1 MPLKSP
7 PFYLIV
13 FLTVCL
19 VDPVWCKIIYVPKDF
34 LTIQTAI
41 ENCQNKD
48 QIIVAPG
55 HYRENLRFNGQ
66 DIILRS
72 TNPNDLEIVQQTVVD
87 GGGISAVVTL
97 SGDETSACQIAGLT
111 LPASPEQIFMAAYA
125 TKASAIPCEILYVSG
140 MAIIA
145 RTAGAASSI

>member
-7 PFYLIV
+7 RFYLII

-19 VDPVWCKIIYVPKDF
+19 VDPAWCKIIYVPKDF

-41 ENCQNKD
+41 ENCQNQD
-48 QIIVAPG
+48 QIIVSPG

-87 GGGISAVVTL
+87 GGGISAVITL
-97 SGDETSACQIAGLT
+97 SGNETSDCQIA
-111 LPASPEQIFMAAYA
+111 
-125 TKASAIPCEILYVSG
+125 
-140 MAIIA
+140 
-145 RTAGAASSI
+145 